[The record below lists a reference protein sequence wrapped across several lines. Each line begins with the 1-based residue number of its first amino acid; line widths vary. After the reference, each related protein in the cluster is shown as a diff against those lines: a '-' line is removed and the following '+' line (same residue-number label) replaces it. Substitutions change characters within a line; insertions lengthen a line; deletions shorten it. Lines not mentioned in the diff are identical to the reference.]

1 MPKITLTGIEIDS
14 LQDIKKRLETAH
26 RAIDP
31 AWPLE
36 PATPD
41 GQKLVIDSEIWSNL
55 NEALLATYHA
65 LDPDR
70 ATRSALIGIGRI
82 SGTTP
87 QDSSPSTAIVSC
99 FGVPGTV
106 IPQGSLIR
114 SLEDGTLWS
123 LNNTITLTKF
133 EVDVGVTCTINGSIT
148 ASAGSLSEIVN
159 VVGGW
164 STVTNK
170 AAASAGYN
178 EESTKDYRI
187 RRRKSVALPAENQMD
202 SLYAKLAN
210 TNDVRFVEIYENYES
225 DFDKE
230 IGLAGHS
237 MAIYVE
243 GGTNEDVAKSIA
255 SDNNV
260 GTGMNKNTVLNGTK
274 VIMDTFTPKGRPANV
289 TFFRPDH
296 VDVYVS
302 VEMFGGDNKSEDRI
316 RAAIIDYARGQFI
329 DENIEGFDK
338 TGFEI
343 GEDVAPGLLYTP
355 CNKTVAETGYV
366 KSIKIGRKKDAVTTD
381 VLDIKYFELPIFNVN
396 NIDVKRTS

>member
-1 MPKITLTGIEIDS
+1 MPEITYKGIKIDS
-14 LQDIKKRLETAH
+14 LQDIKKRLENAH

-41 GQKLVIDSEIWSNL
+41 GNKLVVDSETWSNL

-70 ATRSALIGIGRI
+70 APRSALIGIGRI
-82 SGTTP
+82 SGVTP

-106 IPQGSLIR
+106 IPQGTLVR
-114 SLEDGTLWS
+114 SIEDGTLWS
-123 LNNTITLTKF
+123 TNNTITLGKF
-133 EVDVGVTCTINGSIT
+133 DTDVGVTCNLHGAIT
-148 ASAGSLSEIVN
+148 ASAGSISEIVD

-178 EESTKDYRI
+178 EEQTKDFRI

-210 TNDVRFVEIYENYES
+210 TDDVRFVEIYENYES
-225 DFDKE
+225 VDDANK
-230 IGLAGHS
+230 LKGHS
-237 MAIYVE
+237 IAIYVE
-243 GGTNEDVAKSIA
+243 GGTNENVAKTIA

-260 GTGMNKNTVLNGTK
+260 GTGMNKSNSLPGTK
-274 VIMDTFTPKGRPANV
+274 VTKDTFTPKGRPANV

-296 VDVYVS
+296 VDVYIDI
-302 VEMFGGDNKSEDRI
+302 EMNGGTNKTEDEI
-316 RAAIIDYARGQFI
+316 RDAIIAYSSGRLI
-329 DENIEGFDK
+329 DESIVGFDK
-338 TGFEI
+338 TGFKI
-343 GEDVAPGLLYTP
+343 GENVAPGLLYTP
-355 CNKTVAETGYV
+355 CNKVVGSTGF
-366 KSIKIGRKKDAVTTD
+366 IKTIKVGKAKGVTSVD
-381 VLDIKYFELPIFNVN
+381 ELEIKFNELPIFNRN
-396 NIDVKRTS
+396 NISVARTAS